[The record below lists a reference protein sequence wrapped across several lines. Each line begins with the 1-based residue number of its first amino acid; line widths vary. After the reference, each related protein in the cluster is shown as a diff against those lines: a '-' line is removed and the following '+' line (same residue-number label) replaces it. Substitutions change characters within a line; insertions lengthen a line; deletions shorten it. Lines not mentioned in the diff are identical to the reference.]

1 MNNNLFSSFP
11 KNIKF
16 LRDFDINDVYSPLN
30 LDNSISIFKSINNI
44 FYLIYSTEKISI
56 IAYNIIQN
64 KKMSQIKKAHKSEI
78 IQLKHYLDKIN
89 KRDLLLSLSS
99 FCLKL
104 WNIINFECIFKI
116 KSNTRYIISAC
127 MLIDNNQNYII
138 EKKYLYEYNQEPIH
152 VYDLKGN
159 KINDIKDSME
169 YCYFIDIYYDIKNSK
184 NYIITGN
191 KGILKSFDFNKNE
204 VYNIYD
210 NKYYGDNNLSVTIN
224 QKKDIIQIIG
234 SCTSG
239 YIVMWN
245 FNTGELLKE
254 IKISIALFGICLW
267 NENYLFVGHSNGTI
281 ILIDLNNGEEVKV
294 LKGHKNFVIGIKK
307 IYISQYGECL
317 ISNGSENDKIK
328 IWVNEK

>member
-1 MNNNLFSSFP
+1 MNNKLFSSFP

-56 IAYNIIQN
+56 ISYNIIQN

-234 SCTSG
+234 TCTSG
-239 YIVMWN
+239 YIVIWN

>member
-56 IAYNIIQN
+56 ISYNIIQN

-239 YIVMWN
+239 YIVIWN

>member
-56 IAYNIIQN
+56 ISYNIIQN

>member
-56 IAYNIIQN
+56 ISYNIIQN

-127 MLIDNNQNYII
+127 MFIDNNQNYII